1 MNALDC
7 RRALAELRH
16 DYYGRVPVAGFPIS
30 PTEYATWRRQILDT
44 LTAIR
49 QHGADHR

>member
-30 PTEYATWRRQILDT
+30 PTEYATWHRQNLVT
-44 LTAIR
+44 LTPIR
-49 QHGADHR
+49 QNGAVHR